1 MYVPWL
7 LVSNLCKYVEFWK
20 LCNASPSLALVEH
33 SSLDGSHSTHLDPC
47 QPTSRLEGPGGRRC
61 RPKNK
66 LDLEAPPSTTPPPLS
81 HPPLTHLNRAFPPLL
96 LLYSFSSFFYFTT
109 MYCIECGHL
118 LPSHRTPSTICSKC
132 KTPLATWWD
141 ESSQTYRTNRES
153 ILPDTMNPYATHSH
167 LHNGSGS
174 GSGLGSPQTGIG
186 GGLGVGGLGG
196 GYGVSIGEIERMRS
210 RRNEQTEEERNFNGA
225 LVTLELHFERPGN
238 YLMKAMVEVKKMV
251 ARTLD
256 LSLNKA
262 EVR

>member
-1 MYVPWL
+1 
-7 LVSNLCKYVEFWK
+7 
-20 LCNASPSLALVEH
+20 
-33 SSLDGSHSTHLDPC
+33 
-47 QPTSRLEGPGGRRC
+47 
-61 RPKNK
+61 
-66 LDLEAPPSTTPPPLS
+66 
-81 HPPLTHLNRAFPPLL
+81 
-96 LLYSFSSFFYFTT
+96 

-153 ILPDTMNPYATHSH
+153 ILPDTMNPYTTAAHTHTH
-167 LHNGSGS
+167 LHTSTSPHTGSP
-174 GSGLGSPQTGIG
+174 GLGA
-186 GGLGVGGLGG
+186 GGLGVGVGA
-196 GYGVSIGEIERMRS
+196 GYGIGIGGIGAGMGGTYGVPMAEMERMRQ

-225 LVTLELHFERPGN
+225 LVTLELHFERPGS

-262 EVR
+262 EV